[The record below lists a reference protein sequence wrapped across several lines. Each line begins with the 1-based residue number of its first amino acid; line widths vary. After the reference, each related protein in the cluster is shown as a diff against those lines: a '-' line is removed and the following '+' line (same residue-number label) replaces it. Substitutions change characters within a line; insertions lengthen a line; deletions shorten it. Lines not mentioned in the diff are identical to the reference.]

1 MRAPLPCEKLD
12 AIILGSG
19 ISGPSAGIYLR
30 RQDRLEVALLLP
42 AVDKSFP
49 NPRVYH
55 ILFWPQSRITQELRR
70 LDSGVPK
77 SRTSLHIYGPELPE
91 RAAHYTINAA
101 LPLPRGARGPS
112 PERRANIRECVL
124 ETIESGLPAFR
135 QTPNYDAARD
145 IIFFGTSV
153 GPPGEHAG
161 ATSHSGVIGVNL
173 AVERLLN

>member
-12 AIILGSG
+12 AIIVGSG

-30 RQDRLEVALLLP
+30 RQDRLEVASLLP

-49 NPRVYH
+49 NPRGYH
-55 ILFWPQSRITQELRR
+55 ILVWPQSRITQELRR
-70 LDSGVPK
+70 LDSEVPT
-77 SRTSLHIYGPELPE
+77 SRTSFHIYGPELPE

-135 QTPNYDAARD
+135 QTPDYDAARD

-153 GPPGEHAG
+153 GPPDEHAG
-161 ATSHSGVIGVNL
+161 AASHSGVIGVNS
-173 AVERLLN
+173 AVERPLN